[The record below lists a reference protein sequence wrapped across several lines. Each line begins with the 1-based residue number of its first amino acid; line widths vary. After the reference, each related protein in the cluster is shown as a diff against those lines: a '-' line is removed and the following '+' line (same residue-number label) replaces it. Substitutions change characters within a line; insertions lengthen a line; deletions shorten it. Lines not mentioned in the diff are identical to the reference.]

1 MVTWMP
7 HSPDGNYVFYVGMGP
22 PEKIWRLSVSG
33 GAPVEIA
40 RVLGENVIGRLTISR
55 DGKSLAY
62 PYEEFTPIPKTKLAI
77 IRVEDGP
84 PLKR

>member
-7 HSPDGNYVFYVGMGP
+7 HSPDGNCVFYVGMGP

-40 RVLGENVIGRLTISR
+40 RVLGENVIGRLTNHIPR
-55 DGKSLAY
+55 WKIPCLSL
-62 PYEEFTPIPKTKLAI
+62 
-77 IRVEDGP
+77 
-84 PLKR
+84 